1 MRSTDK
7 SFIHLFRKAAG
18 YRGKAPGGLGKAQHS
33 MGEKEKIM
41 ANFAIMGFGTVGSG
55 VASVLRMNGDAIAER
70 LGEPLSLK
78 YILDVRDLSATEY
91 AGIAVK
97 DFSVLE
103 NDPELDV
110 VVESIGGAKVA
121 LEFTRRALMAGKH
134 VVTSNKELVASH
146 GRELLAIAKE
156 KNVNYLFEASVG
168 GGIPVLRP
176 LFQCLAGNQIEE
188 IVGILNGTTNYILT
202 RMIRGGVPFDEAL
215 KEAQAKGYAEQNPAA
230 DVEGL
235 DAGRKICILSDL
247 AWGREVLPERI
258 SVQGISGLNLRDVET
273 ASKAGYQVKLLG
285 RAVKLE
291 DGRHCA
297 YVAPHLV
304 REDCP
309 VAGVDGVFNAIMI
322 RGNAVG
328 DVMFYGRG
336 AGDLPTASAVMGDV
350 IDALQHREKRRN
362 LGWGEGGDLA
372 DTGELSMCWYLRGG
386 FAVPQGC
393 REIGGGAVLT
403 GPLSTKGAKAL
414 AEKLGAE
421 TILPVLP

>member
-1 MRSTDK
+1 
-7 SFIHLFRKAAG
+7 
-18 YRGKAPGGLGKAQHS
+18 
-33 MGEKEKIM
+33 M

-55 VASVLRMNGDAIAER
+55 VAEVLRMNAASIAKK
-70 LGEPLSLK
+70 LGEPLNLK
-78 YILDVRDLSATEY
+78 YILDVRDLSATPYGE
-91 AGIAVK
+91 IAVK

-103 NDPELDV
+103 NDPDLDV

-121 LEFTRRALMAGKH
+121 LEFTRRALLAGKH
-134 VVTSNKELVASH
+134 VVTSNKELVASY
-146 GRELLAIAKE
+146 GKELLNIAKE

-188 IVGILNGTTNYILT
+188 VVGILNGTTNYILT
-202 RMIRGGVPFDEAL
+202 RMVRGGVSFEDAL

-247 AWGREVLPERI
+247 AWGKEVLPERI
-258 SVQGISGLNLRDVET
+258 HTQGISGLDLQDV
-273 ASKAGYQVKLLG
+273 AIAGKAGYRVKLLG
-285 RAVKLE
+285 RALRLA
-291 DGRHCA
+291 DGRQAA

-304 REDCP
+304 PQDCP
-309 VAGVDGVFNAIMI
+309 VAPVDDVFNAVMI

-350 IDALQHREKRRN
+350 LDALAHRNRRRD
-362 LGWGEGGDLA
+362 LGWSESAPLIDQER
-372 DTGELSMCWYLRGG
+372 ELPLYWYLRGD
-386 FAVPQGC
+386 FAQPEGS
-393 REIGGGAVLT
+393 EKLAEGAYIV
-403 GPLSTKGAKAL
+403 GPLSAQAAKEL
-414 AEKLGAE
+414 AEQVKAAALM
-421 TILPVLP
+421 PVLR

>member
-1 MRSTDK
+1 
-7 SFIHLFRKAAG
+7 
-18 YRGKAPGGLGKAQHS
+18 
-33 MGEKEKIM
+33 M

-55 VASVLRMNGDAIAER
+55 VAEVLRMNAASIAEK
-70 LGEPLSLK
+70 LGEPLNLK
-78 YILDVRDLSATEY
+78 YILDVRDLSATPYGE
-91 AGIAVK
+91 IAVK

-103 NDPELDV
+103 NDPDLDV

-121 LEFTRRALMAGKH
+121 LEFTRRALLAGKH
-134 VVTSNKELVASH
+134 VVTSNKELVASY
-146 GRELLAIAKE
+146 GKELLNIARE

-188 IVGILNGTTNYILT
+188 VVGILNGTTNYILT
-202 RMIRGGVPFDEAL
+202 RMVKGGVSFEDAL

-247 AWGREVLPERI
+247 AWGKEVLPERI
-258 SVQGISGLNLRDVET
+258 HTQGISGLDLQDV
-273 ASKAGYQVKLLG
+273 AIADKAGYRVKLLG
-285 RAVKLE
+285 RALRLA
-291 DGRHCA
+291 DGRQAA

-304 REDCP
+304 PQDCP
-309 VAGVDGVFNAIMI
+309 VAPVDDVFNAVMI

-350 IDALQHREKRRN
+350 MDALQHRAKRRD
-362 LGWGEGGDLA
+362 LGWSESAELA
-372 DTGELSMCWYLRGG
+372 DFAGLSMKWYLRGD
-386 FAVPQGC
+386 FTPPE
-393 REIGGGAVLT
+393 RSTELSGGAVIA
-403 GPLSTKGAKAL
+403 GPMTAAQ
-414 AEKLGAE
+414 AEKLGAAVL
-421 TILPVLP
+421 LPVFE

>member
-1 MRSTDK
+1 
-7 SFIHLFRKAAG
+7 
-18 YRGKAPGGLGKAQHS
+18 
-33 MGEKEKIM
+33 M

-55 VASVLRMNGDAIAER
+55 VAEVLRMNAASIAEK
-70 LGEPLSLK
+70 LGEPLNLK
-78 YILDVRDLSATEY
+78 YILDVRDLSATPYGE
-91 AGIAVK
+91 IAVK

-103 NDPELDV
+103 NDPDLDV

-121 LEFTRRALMAGKH
+121 LEFTRRALLAGKH
-134 VVTSNKELVASH
+134 VVTSNKELVASY
-146 GRELLAIAKE
+146 GKELLNIARE

-188 IVGILNGTTNYILT
+188 VVGILNGTTNYILT
-202 RMIRGGVPFDEAL
+202 RMVKGGVSFEDAL

-247 AWGREVLPERI
+247 AWGKEVLPERI
-258 SVQGISGLNLRDVET
+258 HTQGISSLDLQDV
-273 ASKAGYQVKLLG
+273 AIAGKAGYRVKLLG
-285 RAVKLE
+285 RALRLA
-291 DGRHCA
+291 DGRQAA

-304 REDCP
+304 PQDCP
-309 VAGVDGVFNAIMI
+309 VAPVDDVFNAVMI

-350 IDALQHREKRRN
+350 MDALQHRAKRRD
-362 LGWGEGGDLA
+362 LGWSESAELA
-372 DTGELSMCWYLRGG
+372 DFAGLSMKWYLRGDFTPPEG
-386 FAVPQGC
+386 SM
-393 REIGGGAVLT
+393 ELSGGAVIA
-403 GPLSTKGAKAL
+403 GPMTAAQ
-414 AEKLGAE
+414 AEKLGAAAL
-421 TILPVLP
+421 LPVFE

>member
-1 MRSTDK
+1 
-7 SFIHLFRKAAG
+7 
-18 YRGKAPGGLGKAQHS
+18 
-33 MGEKEKIM
+33 M

-55 VASVLRMNGDAIAER
+55 VAEVLRMNAASIAEK
-70 LGEPLSLK
+70 LGEPLNLK
-78 YILDVRDLSATEY
+78 YILDVRDLSATPYGE
-91 AGIAVK
+91 IAVK

-103 NDPELDV
+103 NDPDLDV

-121 LEFTRRALMAGKH
+121 LEFTRRALLAGKH
-134 VVTSNKELVASH
+134 VVTSNKELVASY
-146 GRELLAIAKE
+146 GKELLNIARE

-188 IVGILNGTTNYILT
+188 VVGILNGTTNYILT
-202 RMIRGGVPFDEAL
+202 RMVKGGVSFEDAL

-247 AWGREVLPERI
+247 AWGKEVLPERI
-258 SVQGISGLNLRDVET
+258 HTQGISGLDLQDV
-273 ASKAGYQVKLLG
+273 AIAGKAGYRVKLLG
-285 RAVKLE
+285 RALRLA
-291 DGRHCA
+291 DGRQAA

-304 REDCP
+304 PEDCP
-309 VAGVDGVFNAIMI
+309 VAPVDDVFNAVMI

-350 IDALQHREKRRN
+350 MDALQHRAKRRD
-362 LGWGEGGDLA
+362 LGWSESAELA
-372 DTGELSMCWYLRGG
+372 DFAGLSMKWYLRGDFTPPEG
-386 FAVPQGC
+386 SM
-393 REIGGGAVLT
+393 ELSGGAVIA
-403 GPLSTKGAKAL
+403 GPMTAAQ
-414 AEKLGAE
+414 AEKLGAAAL
-421 TILPVLP
+421 LPVFE

>member
-1 MRSTDK
+1 
-7 SFIHLFRKAAG
+7 
-18 YRGKAPGGLGKAQHS
+18 
-33 MGEKEKIM
+33 M

-55 VASVLRMNGDAIAER
+55 VAEVLRMNAASIAEK
-70 LGEPLSLK
+70 LGEPLNLK
-78 YILDVRDLSATEY
+78 YILDVRDLSATPYGE
-91 AGIAVK
+91 IAVK
-97 DFSVLE
+97 DFAVLE
-103 NDPELDV
+103 NDPDLEV
-110 VVESIGGAKVA
+110 VVESIGGARVA
-121 LEFTRRALMAGKH
+121 LEFTRRALLAGKH

-188 IVGILNGTTNYILT
+188 VVGILNGTTNYILT
-202 RMIRGGVPFDEAL
+202 RMVRGGVSFEDAL

-247 AWGREVLPERI
+247 AWGKEVLPERI
-258 SVQGISGLNLRDVET
+258 HTQGISGLDLQDV
-273 ASKAGYQVKLLG
+273 AIADRAGYRVKLLG
-285 RAVKLE
+285 RALRLA
-291 DGRHCA
+291 DGRQAA

-304 REDCP
+304 PQDCP
-309 VAGVDGVFNAIMI
+309 VAPVDDVFNAIMI

-350 IDALQHREKRRN
+350 MDAVQHRAKRRE
-362 LGWGEGGDLA
+362 LGWSESAELA
-372 DTGELSMCWYLRGG
+372 DFAGLSMKWYLRGDFPAPEG
-386 FAVPQGC
+386 ST
-393 REIGGGAVLT
+393 ELSGGAVIA
-403 GPLSTKGAKAL
+403 GPMTAAQAEAL
-414 AEKLGAE
+414 AEKLGAAAL
-421 TILPVLP
+421 LPVFE